1 MKTAPNGLRPPGLPA
16 QTLPSWQVS
25 VRLNPR
31 RRVLWP
37 EALSRDF
44 RRQSGWGNPLRKLAA
59 LWESRPAFFFWK
71 RLPPLKGLSDNP
83 AYQWWRDPT
92 ILQPDSWWG
101 AEQNEA
107 SLGAQMAL
115 MRELGA
121 PLFRVD
127 LPWRAIAPERP
138 GGARYD
144 AAAARDP
151 DWPGYRWERLDLIV
165 RLAEAAGIA
174 LVPQVVFAPEWSSG
188 VSSIPHAGGAAA
200 KRSSATAA
208 PGAAE
213 HVSDL
218 FTALV
223 QRYGAQIR
231 FWEVW
236 NEPDHPHS
244 WGGTLAEYVE
254 RVLHPASA
262 ALRAARADCRV
273 LLGGLADARNLE
285 AIYAAGGA
293 PAFDVANIHV
303 YPTRASVGQ
312 VRRAVRQA
320 RGAMARYRETQKPL
334 WITECGLATQP
345 PSNPSP
351 FGGVTNEAGQA
362 RFIRRLFR
370 TVQAEAIFW
379 YQLHDSI
386 ILNAEGH
393 ALKEVYWGLVSRDLQ
408 RRKAGSV
415 AFSRAGSRVCSPLWD
430 DSAAPAPRR
439 PLPRQSAR

>member
-1 MKTAPNGLRPPGLPA
+1 MT
-16 QTLPSWQVS
+16 
-25 VRLNPR
+25 
-31 RRVLWP
+31 
-37 EALSRDF
+37 
-44 RRQSGWGNPLRKLAA
+44 RQRASLRKLAA
-59 LWESRPAFFFWK
+59 LWDSRPAFFLGK
-71 RLPPLKGLSDNP
+71 RPLPLKGLSDNP

-101 AEQNEA
+101 AQQNEA

-115 MRELGA
+115 MRELRVH
-121 PLFRVD
+121 LFRVD

-151 DWPGYRWERLDLIV
+151 NWPGYRWERLDLIA
-165 RLAEAAGIA
+165 RLAEEAGIA
-174 LVPQVVFAPEWSSG
+174 LVPQVVFAPEWSTG
-188 VSSIPHAGGAAA
+188 VPTPLQAGSALA
-200 KRSSATAA
+200 KRGGATAA
-208 PGAAE
+208 PGAPE
-213 HVSDL
+213 HVSDA

-223 QRYGAQIR
+223 RRYGTRIR

-262 ALRAARADCRV
+262 AIRSVNADCRV

-285 AIYAAGGA
+285 AIYTAGGG
-293 PAFDVANIHV
+293 PAFDIANIHV
-303 YPTRASVGQ
+303 YPTSARIGQ
-312 VRRAVRQA
+312 VRRAARQA
-320 RGAMARYRETQKPL
+320 RATLARYDDAQKPL

-351 FGGVTNEAGQA
+351 FGGVTDEAGQA
-362 RFIRRLFR
+362 RFLRALYR
-370 TVQAEAIFW
+370 TVNAEAIFW

-386 ILNAEGH
+386 ILDAEGH

-408 RRKAGSV
+408 RRKAGFA
-415 AFSRAGSRVCSPLWD
+415 AFSRAGSRVRSLPWENN
-430 DSAAPAPRR
+430 AAPTPRT
-439 PLPRQSAR
+439 PPPRQAAR